1 MEKIKIESLLKQV
14 ETINKKYDEI
24 DKITGRNFNVFE
36 AGNIGHLETFH
47 TQLIAEL
54 LSPDGSHNQK
64 DKFLRLFLETIGLKN
79 LKLINP
85 KSYAE
90 FVIDNN
96 RRIDILIEDEDFIIG
111 IEAKVYANDGNK
123 QLKDYFEFLK
133 NKNKKEFKLYY
144 LTLDR
149 HLPDD
154 KSLQDLKIDEEVFLL
169 SFENEIYNWLNEC
182 IKEVSD
188 VPIIREGL
196 YQYKLLLEKLTNKNT
211 QKEVEVKEIIGKDVE
226 SVKAADEIVRNYP
239 DVWYEKEHELWMNLF
254 NFLVDN
260 YFKKED
266 GWENGDKDIYNIWYD
281 ENENRIPYE
290 KSLEELKKAKVRGI
304 CLKKIINKKCIY
316 IGVEYG
322 NNYKNCCLW
331 YKGFNEKLNNF
342 KFDKDTE
349 SYWMFS
355 DIELR
360 FYPNNSLSFELFN
373 DREFN
378 SKIRKLAN
386 ELNTL
391 KDKLLGKQNE
401 LSR

>member
-24 DKITGRNFNVFE
+24 NKITGRNFNVFE

-64 DKFLRLFLETIGLKN
+64 DKFLRLFLETIGLKK
-79 LKLINP
+79 LKLTNL

-90 FVIDNN
+90 YVIDNN
-96 RRIDILIEDEDFIIG
+96 RRIDVLIEDEDFIIG

-154 KSLQDLKIDEEVFLL
+154 KSLQDLKIDEDVFLL
-169 SFENEIYNWLNEC
+169 SFEDEIYNWLNEC

-211 QKEVEVKEIIGKDVE
+211 QKEKEVKEIIGKDVE

-239 DVWYEKEHELWMNLF
+239 DVWYEREAKFWLSLINELESSFKGWEFNDEEFENILVYNGNLE
-254 NFLVDN
+254 LCKDVKKIADN
-260 YFKKED
+260 IKNKSFRQILFKKYF
-266 GWENGDKDIYNIWYD
+266 GSNKIIVGLIYENRVKNIEKWYFAENIKLND
-281 ENENRIPYE
+281 YKPYEEKTYWNYCKTQLRLYPNENLSFEI
-290 KSLEELKKAKVRGI
+290 
-304 CLKKIINKKCIY
+304 
-316 IGVEYG
+316 
-322 NNYKNCCLW
+322 
-331 YKGFNEKLNNF
+331 
-342 KFDKDTE
+342 FDKDRFNRIVKNL
-349 SYWMFS
+349 SQ
-355 DIELR
+355 ELI
-360 FYPNNSLSFELFN
+360 
-373 DREFN
+373 D
-378 SKIRKLAN
+378 
-386 ELNTL
+386 L
-391 KDKLLGKQNE
+391 KDNILQKLEK
-401 LSR
+401 